1 LKYNVLVFDPSKAQL
16 VPEFCSFDISC
27 TSSLSSADSG
37 IFKMENA
44 FIGYERIRHNE
55 DLSRFSQSD
64 KSIGTS
70 QCQVINKNSVHYL
83 IESVEAHASELKK
96 SAQMPVV
103 FPALSWLERTD
114 PEKSYVESEQI
125 VNFDPRVLAHQQFRD
140 ARCLEAFST
149 TFRLAL
155 SSAQMSCAVRKSYLK
170 DMEKSGFDASRGL
183 ELTPEHHDSPRLPV
197 NLSTEPKIAASDN
210 AMSSDTQMQ
219 RGTKSKKY
227 FTQPKR
233 QWGLAE
239 WPTAHAEEKLQWRRK
254 QVREALRRY
263 RERQRAGDAGR
274 KSL

>member
-1 LKYNVLVFDPSKAQL
+1 MK
-16 VPEFCSFDISC
+16 
-27 TSSLSSADSG
+27 SA
-37 IFKMENA
+37 F
-44 FIGYERIRHNE
+44 ERIRHNE

-83 IESVEAHASELKK
+83 IEPVEAHASELEK

-103 FPALSWLERTD
+103 FPSLSWPERTA
-114 PEKSYVESEQI
+114 PEKSHVESEQS
-125 VNFDPRVLAHQQFRD
+125 VNFYPRVLAHQQFRD
-140 ARCLEAFST
+140 ARGLEAFST

-170 DMEKSGFDASRGL
+170 DMKKSGFDASRGL
-183 ELTPEHHDSPRLPV
+183 EHTPENHDSARLPA

-210 AMSSDTQMQ
+210 TMSSDTQTH

-239 WPTAHAEEKLQWRRK
+239 WPAAHAEAKLQWRRK

-263 RERQRAGDAGR
+263 RERRRAGDAGR